1 MPEIS
6 RFFGIIIC
14 MFANEHAP
22 SHFHAYY
29 QDFEISVEIETGI
42 AEGRFPPKQLRSVLD
57 WCELHRE
64 ELIKNWNIAVEHGK
78 LSKIAPL
85 K

>member
-29 QDFEISVEIETGI
+29 QDFEIIVEIETGI
-42 AEGRFPPKQLRSVLD
+42 IEGRFPPKQLRSVLE
-57 WCELHRE
+57 WLELHRD
-64 ELIKNWNIAVEHGK
+64 ELTKNWNIAVAHGR
-78 LSKIAPL
+78 LAKIPPL

>member
-22 SHFHAYY
+22 AHFHAYY
-29 QDFEISVEIETGI
+29 QDFEITVEIETGI
-42 AEGRFPPKQLRSVLD
+42 AEGRFPPKQLRLVLD
-57 WCELHRE
+57 WCEIYRE
-64 ELIKNWNIAVEHGK
+64 QLLENWKLAIGHGK
-78 LSKIAPL
+78 LNKISSL
-85 K
+85 